1 MAKVTVFV
9 TLKPTLLDTQGRT
22 VENAVHNLGYPE
34 VTGVRIGK
42 IIEMDIAA
50 ENAEAVRSRAAVLCE
65 KLLAN
70 PVTESY
76 RIEVGE

>member
-50 ENAEAVRSRAAVLCE
+50 ENAEAIQSRAAVLCE

-76 RIEVGE
+76 RIEVEE